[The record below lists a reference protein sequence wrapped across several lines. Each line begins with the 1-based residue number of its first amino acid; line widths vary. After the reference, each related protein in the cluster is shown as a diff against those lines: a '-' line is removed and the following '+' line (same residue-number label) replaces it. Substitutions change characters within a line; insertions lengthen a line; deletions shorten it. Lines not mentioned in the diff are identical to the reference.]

1 MIWTD
6 QVLKEAEKLSA
17 TNTTAEIAS
26 VYGVTPCTLRKAFS
40 NYGITSA
47 SRERDKKD
55 RRLARKMHR
64 EYGWTIAEI
73 MEQLDRSYRFVRDSV
88 DYQLALWPERWFRV
102 KPKPMSVVHVQ
113 RSRGRRVPVQLSLFD
128 QPLALAGMICPRLLL
143 GALVE
148 WFSHLIKKIDTHLPR
163 YILPTLP
170 PPTTNENQEDP
181 FPLPRN
187 RG

>member
-6 QVLKEAEKLSA
+6 DILKEAERLTA
-17 TNTTAEIAS
+17 ANTTAEIAS
-26 VYGVTPCTLRKAFS
+26 VYGVKPCTLRKAFS

-102 KPKPMSVVHVQ
+102 KPKPMSVVPVQ
-113 RSRGRRVPVQLSLFD
+113 RSRGRRMPVQLSLFD
-128 QPLALAGMICPRLLL
+128 QPLALA
-143 GALVE
+143 A
-148 WFSHLIKKIDTHLPR
+148 
-163 YILPTLP
+163 
-170 PPTTNENQEDP
+170 
-181 FPLPRN
+181 
-187 RG
+187 

>member
-1 MIWTD
+1 MQGRCERSVPYGVRPTKGGIVYQKLPPPMIWTD
-6 QVLKEAEKLSA
+6 DILKEAEKLSA

-102 KPKPMSVVHVQ
+102 KPKPMSVVPVQ

-128 QPLALAGMICPRLLL
+128 QPLALA
-143 GALVE
+143 A
-148 WFSHLIKKIDTHLPR
+148 
-163 YILPTLP
+163 
-170 PPTTNENQEDP
+170 
-181 FPLPRN
+181 
-187 RG
+187 